1 MEQTKRAAMA
11 KALVAIVVWG
21 GSFIATKMALAEIS
35 PVTVVWLRFAMGVV
49 VLGAVVAAR
58 RQLVWPSRSDLAYFT
73 GLGFL
78 GIALHQW
85 LQSNGLVTSQATTTA
100 WIVAS
105 TPIFMA
111 LLGWLV
117 LRERLGWLGAAG
129 IAIAAF
135 GVLVVVSRGDLG
147 AVAAGRFG
155 TVGDF
160 LILLSAPNWA
170 VFSVLSRQG
179 LRRFPSAGM
188 MFWVMATGWALI
200 TILFVLGPGPAE
212 IPHLTARGWGAV
224 AFLGIFC
231 SGLAYVL
238 WYDALTVLPASQ
250 AGAILYIE
258 PLVTVVVAAVML
270 GEPVA
275 AATLAGGG
283 AILLGV
289 WLVSL
294 RPADRRR

>member
-1 MEQTKRAAMA
+1 MEQTKGAAVA
-11 KALVAIVVWG
+11 KALFAVVVWG
-21 GSFIATKMALAEIS
+21 GSFIATKMALAEVS
-35 PVTVVWLRFAMGVV
+35 PVTVVWLRFALGVLV
-49 VLGAVVAAR
+49 MGAVVAAR
-58 RQLVWPSRSDLAYFT
+58 RQLAWPSRSDLAYFT

-78 GIALHQW
+78 GITFHQW
-85 LQSNGLVTSQATTTA
+85 LQSNGLVTSQASTTA

-117 LRERLGWLGAAG
+117 LRERLGWLGAVG
-129 IAIAAF
+129 IAVAAF

-147 AVAAGRFG
+147 AVASGRFG

-170 VFSVLSRQG
+170 VFSVLSRKG

-188 MFWVMATGWALI
+188 MFWVMATGWAFT
-200 TILFVLGPGPAE
+200 TILFVLGPGTAE
-212 IPHLTARGWGAV
+212 VAHLTARGWGAV
-224 AFLGIFC
+224 AFLGIAC
-231 SGLAYVL
+231 SGIAYVF
-238 WYDALTVLPASQ
+238 WYDALTALPASQ
-250 AGAILYIE
+250 AGAFLYIE
-258 PLVTVVVAAVML
+258 PLVTVAVAAVML

-294 RPADRRR
+294 RPAASRR

>member
-1 MEQTKRAAMA
+1 MEQTRGTAVA

-21 GSFIATKMALAEIS
+21 GSFIATKMALAEVS

-58 RQLVWPSRSDLAYFT
+58 RQLVWPSRADLAYFT
-73 GLGFL
+73 ALGFL
-78 GIALHQW
+78 GITLHQW
-85 LQSNGLVTSQATTTA
+85 LQSNGLVTSQASTTA

-111 LLGWLV
+111 LLGWLM
-117 LRERLGWLGAAG
+117 LRERLGWLAAVG
-129 IAIAAF
+129 IAVAAF
-135 GVLVVVSRGDLG
+135 GVLVVVSRGDFR
-147 AVAAGRFG
+147 AVASGHFG
-155 TVGDF
+155 AAGDF
-160 LILLSAPNWA
+160 LILLSSPLWA

-188 MFWVMATGWALI
+188 MFWVMATGWVL
-200 TILFVLGPGPAE
+200 TTVLFLFGPGMAQVT
-212 IPHLTARGWGAV
+212 HLTARGWGAV

-231 SGLAYVL
+231 SGLAYVF
-238 WYDALTVLPASQ
+238 WYDALTALPASQ
-250 AGAILYIE
+250 AGALLYFE

-270 GEPVA
+270 GEPIA

-289 WLVSL
+289 WLVS
-294 RPADRRR
+294 RKPVESRR